1 VNALKG
7 RGRIFWLGGIAV
19 LVLGLVAVLVVVPV
33 VSPTPG
39 AGGPEVDVPKMQNVP
54 ADEAPKMRIDLDE
67 ERK

>member
-7 RGRIFWLGGIAV
+7 KRRLLWLGGIAV
-19 LVLGLVAVLVVVPV
+19 LVLGLITVFVVVPA